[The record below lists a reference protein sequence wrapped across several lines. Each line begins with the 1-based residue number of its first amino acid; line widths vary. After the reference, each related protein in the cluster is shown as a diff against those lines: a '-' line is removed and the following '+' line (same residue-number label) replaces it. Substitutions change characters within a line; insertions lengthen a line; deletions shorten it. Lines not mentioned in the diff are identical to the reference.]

1 MSSMAHGDES
11 SESLQR
17 RLALMA
23 LNDLTGE
30 VWATSY
36 TRYVESG
43 GAAGVEG
50 YFTRPDGTKHGAYGD
65 DDAFD
70 VWDRLRAVMSTPE
83 RGTWFS
89 AELTLQAP
97 ASFAFD
103 FNYDRRPY
111 LGNEKSTFAPSPY
124 GPPRPA
130 DENWLEDLKRYPRS
144 PEFMPTW
151 LSEIVAAASAPRPA
165 SWGRAVEAAIHAP
178 VSWPSEYEVLAPKW
192 GWRDIFASVSEHMVR
207 RLKSDAEYVAVLSD
221 EGKRDQWSG
230 QLEGLFADVFADVF
244 DEVLLG
250 RPMDVLIRFWQFY
263 AANLRVPNRPAI
275 DDLDPATPIGRG
287 ELPGV
292 AGSLMDDVQDVL
304 TSIIEKQIV
313 DRFGIAAD

>member
-1 MSSMAHGDES
+1 MYE
-11 SESLQR
+11 
-17 RLALMA
+17 
-23 LNDLTGE
+23 
-30 VWATSY
+30 
-36 TRYVESG
+36 
-43 GAAGVEG
+43 
-50 YFTRPDGTKHGAYGD
+50 DG
-65 DDAFD
+65 
-70 VWDRLRAVMSTPE
+70 

-89 AELTLQAP
+89 SRLTLRADG
-97 ASFAFD
+97 SFEFD
-103 FNYDRRPY
+103 FNYDCRPY
-111 LGNEKSTFAPSPY
+111 AGQIQDMCEPSRW
-124 GPPRPA
+124 GPPQPIDDSWLA
-130 DENWLEDLKRYPRS
+130 DARRYPRS
-144 PEFMPTW
+144 PEFMPGW
-151 LSEIVAAASAPRPA
+151 LSELVAGASVPRPA
-165 SWGRAVEAAIHAP
+165 SWGRAIREAIDAP

-207 RLKSDAEYVAVLSD
+207 RLRSDADYVAVLSD

-244 DEVLLG
+244 DEMLLG
-250 RPMDVLIRFWQFY
+250 RPMDVLIRLWQFY

-275 DDLDPATPIGRG
+275 DDLDPSAPIGRG